1 LRILHAFRKQNLYSG
16 VERRFLLKPEQ
27 DQPFKDPGL
36 SWSQLRAFEA
46 CARLS
51 SFNAAAAELNLT
63 ASAIRY
69 QAGLLEGRIG
79 VKLLDRQGGRLSLT
93 SAGTAF
99 ARQISRPM
107 RELVRACA
115 DAGSSAATAPITLT
129 APPLFARQF
138 LFDRRFLRWCD
149 DNQVRLDV
157 TDAKRDLLTTDQI
170 VAVRLDAEEDADLAA
185 TPILGVE
192 LVLAAAPSVA
202 ALARPSDPAWWAEQI
217 LLCPSVSDNAW
228 PWAWRVLKLPA
239 PKTTRP
245 LRFSSYAAAL
255 EAACAGHGVLL
266 APLPFSE
273 REFVAGRL
281 SRLSDVRLSSRIGY
295 SLVMRRELAL
305 LPRGRSLQRRVLSA
319 VAKSGAPQTPWP

>member
-1 LRILHAFRKQNLYSG
+1 
-16 VERRFLLKPEQ
+16 LKSVQ
-27 DQPFKDPGL
+27 QQLSKDPGL
-36 SWSQLRAFEA
+36 TWSQLRAFEA

-79 VKLLDRQGGRLSLT
+79 VKLLERQGGRLSLT

-99 ARQISRPM
+99 ARQIARPM
-107 RELVRACA
+107 RDLMRACA
-115 DAGSSAATAPITLT
+115 EASRTAAIAPMTLT

-138 LFDRRFLRWCD
+138 LFDRRFLKWCN

-170 VAVRLDAEEDADLAA
+170 AAVRLRAEEDADLVA
-185 TPILGVE
+185 TPIIGVV

-217 LLCPSVSDNAW
+217 LLCPSVSDHAW
-228 PWAWRVLKLPA
+228 PLAWRALKLPA

-245 LRFSSYAAAL
+245 LHFSSYAAAL
-255 EAACAGHGVLL
+255 EAACAGHGILL

-281 SRLSDVRLSSRIGY
+281 LRLSDVRLSSRIGY
-295 SLVMRRELAL
+295 SFVMRRELAL
-305 LPRGRSLQRRVLSA
+305 MPRGRSLQRRVLAA
-319 VAKSGAPQTPWP
+319 VAK

>member
-1 LRILHAFRKQNLYSG
+1 
-16 VERRFLLKPEQ
+16 LLKPEP
-27 DQPFKDPGL
+27 QPPLSKDPGL

-79 VKLLDRQGGRLSLT
+79 VKLLERQGGRLSLT
-93 SAGTAF
+93 SAGTVF

-107 RELVRACA
+107 RDLIRACTE
-115 DAGSSAATAPITLT
+115 AGTTAAMAPITLT

-138 LFDRRFLRWCD
+138 LFERRFLKWCE
-149 DNQVRLDV
+149 DNRVRLDV

-170 VAVRLDAEEDADLAA
+170 VAVRLGADEDTDLMA
-185 TPILGVE
+185 TPILEVE
-192 LVLAAAPSVA
+192 LVVAAAPSVA

-217 LLCPSVSDNAW
+217 LISPSVSDRAW
-228 PWAWRVLKLPA
+228 PRAWRELKLPA

-245 LRFSSYAAAL
+245 LNFSSYAAAL
-255 EAACAGHGVLL
+255 EAACAGHGIML

-273 REFVAGRL
+273 REFAAGRL
-281 SRLSDVRLSSRIGY
+281 SRLSDVRLSSPIGF
-295 SLVMRRELAL
+295 SLVMKRELAL
-305 LPRGRSLQRRVLSA
+305 MPRGRSLQRRVLSA
-319 VAKSGAPQTPWP
+319 VRK

>member
-1 LRILHAFRKQNLYSG
+1 
-16 VERRFLLKPEQ
+16 LKPEP
-27 DQPFKDPGL
+27 QPSLSKDPGL

-79 VKLLDRQGGRLSLT
+79 VKLLERQGGRLSLT

-107 RELVRACA
+107 RDLIRACTE
-115 DAGSSAATAPITLT
+115 AGTTAAMAPITLT

-138 LFDRRFLRWCD
+138 LFERRFLKWCE
-149 DNQVRLDV
+149 DNRVRLDV
-157 TDAKRDLLTTDQI
+157 TDAKRDLLTTDHI
-170 VAVRLDAEEDADLAA
+170 VAVRLGAQEDPDLMA
-185 TPILGVE
+185 TPILEVE
-192 LVLAAAPSVA
+192 LVVAAAPSVA
-202 ALARPSDPAWWAEQI
+202 AQACPSDPAWWAEQI
-217 LLCPSVSDNAW
+217 LISPGVSDRAW
-228 PWAWRVLKLPA
+228 PRAWRELKLPA

-245 LRFSSYAAAL
+245 LHFSSYAAAL

-273 REFVAGRL
+273 REFAAGRL
-281 SRLSDVRLSSRIGY
+281 LRLSDIRLSSPIGY
-295 SLVMRRELAL
+295 SLVMKRELAL
-305 LPRGRSLQRRVLSA
+305 MSRGRSLQRRVLSS
-319 VAKSGAPQTPWP
+319 VRK

>member
-1 LRILHAFRKQNLYSG
+1 
-16 VERRFLLKPEQ
+16 
-27 DQPFKDPGL
+27 
-36 SWSQLRAFEA
+36 LRAFEA

-79 VKLLDRQGGRLSLT
+79 VRLLERRGGRLSLT

-99 ARQISRPM
+99 ARQVSGPM
-107 RELVRACA
+107 RDLIRACA
-115 DAGSSAATAPITLT
+115 EASSTAATAPMTLT

-138 LFDRRFLRWCD
+138 LFDRRFLKWCD

-170 VAVRLDAEEDADLAA
+170 AAVRLGAEEDADLAA
-185 TPILGVE
+185 TPILSVE

-202 ALARPSDPAWWAEQI
+202 ALA
-217 LLCPSVSDNAW
+217 
-228 PWAWRVLKLPA
+228 LKLPA

-245 LRFSSYAAAL
+245 LHFASYAAAL
-255 EAACAGHGVLL
+255 EAACAGHGILL

-281 SRLSDVRLSSRIGY
+281 LRLSDIRLSSRIGY
-295 SLVMRRELAL
+295 SFVIRRELAL
-305 LPRGRSLQRRVLSA
+305 LPRGRLLQRRVLAA
-319 VAKSGAPQTPWP
+319 VTK

>member
-1 LRILHAFRKQNLYSG
+1 
-16 VERRFLLKPEQ
+16 LLKPERHR
-27 DQPFKDPGL
+27 QPSKDPGL

-79 VKLLDRQGGRLSLT
+79 VRLLERRGGRLSLT

-99 ARQISRPM
+99 ARQVSGPM
-107 RELVRACA
+107 RDLIRACA
-115 DAGSSAATAPITLT
+115 EASSTAATAPMTLT

-138 LFDRRFLRWCD
+138 LFDRRFLKWCD

-170 VAVRLDAEEDADLAA
+170 AAVRLGAEEDADLAA
-185 TPILGVE
+185 TPILNVE

-202 ALARPSDPAWWAEQI
+202 ALARPSDPAWWTEQI
-217 LLCPSVSDNAW
+217 LLCPSVADNAW
-228 PWAWRVLKLPA
+228 PWAWRALKLPA
-239 PKTTRP
+239 PKTIRP
-245 LRFSSYAAAL
+245 LHFSSYAAAL
-255 EAACAGHGVLL
+255 EAACAGHGILL

-281 SRLSDVRLSSRIGY
+281 LRLSDIRLSSRIGY
-295 SLVMRRELAL
+295 SFVIRRELAL
-305 LPRGRSLQRRVLSA
+305 LPRGRSLQRRVLAA
-319 VAKSGAPQTPWP
+319 VTK